1 MPRIAKWAER
11 QQCVILKETKYVK
24 AIKVP
29 DSYKDI
35 AAAYKDVKYSDLQ
48 NLESIMF
55 NKLEE
60 MINAA
65 IKEAM
70 KPEWFDQ
77 FIDVKE
83 VPYGRY
89 NSDSDYRGS

>member
-1 MPRIAKWAER
+1 MPRIAKYEER
-11 QQCVILKETKYVK
+11 QHCVIFKETKYVR

-35 AAAYKDVKYSDLQ
+35 AAAYKDIRYSDLKD
-48 NLESIMF
+48 LESKMF
-55 NKLEE
+55 TKLEE

-65 IKEAM
+65 IEEAM
-70 KPEWFDQ
+70 KTEWFDQ
-77 FIDVKE
+77 FTDIKE

-89 NSDSDYRGS
+89 NSDPDYRGS